1 MTIQSLLASPF
12 LIALAI
18 NVAVAG
24 DYSTAVNEQ
33 RRCEVM
39 GDIGREF
46 FLRKTTLGMNLEQ
59 LKTAKRQGKMPE
71 EAITGLVMIRVIAG
85 QADIRSEK
93 DAYMAAW
100 AYCMDNPRR

>member
-1 MTIQSLLASPF
+1 MAVKSLLVSPF
-12 LIALAI
+12 LIALAV
-18 NVAVAG
+18 NVAAAG

-33 RRCEVM
+33 RRCELM

-46 FLRKTTLGMNLEQ
+46 FLHKTTLGMNLEQ

-71 EAITGLVMIRVIAG
+71 EAITELVMIRVIAG
-85 QADIRSEK
+85 QADIRSSK
-93 DAYMAAW
+93 DAYMAVW